1 METLKT
7 INALLRTL
15 LATIVVGGL
24 AVGGWWLFDHYTFQ
38 DRQLSERQRQLEAT
52 QAELVDTGKQL
63 RQARE
68 TLHTMEIELA
78 ERLVQ
83 IDRLETSLALLTVDQ
98 RLARLEVL
106 PMEEPELPV
115 NAILAEGDN
124 AILAEGDS
132 AAKQEESDPE
142 VGQTG
147 QHAEGGEPERPIRVR
162 FIELS
167 PDGDPIGSPRE
178 FRFSSE
184 VLYIDNWIVKFDDRF
199 VKDKDLQR
207 GTSLCLFRRIFG
219 EDQSPSQGYL
229 LDEVGMRPQAYA
241 RGGQPTEFESQ
252 IWSQFWEFANNP
264 QRAAEMGIRAA
275 NGEAVSIQV
284 RPGMA
289 YNIELR
295 ASGGLS
301 ITPHVQP

>member
-7 INALLRTL
+7 INALIRTL

-52 QAELVDTGKQL
+52 QAELLDAGNQL

-68 TLHTMEIELA
+68 TLQSMEVELA
-78 ERLVQ
+78 ERLEQ

-106 PMEEPELPV
+106 PLEEP
-115 NAILAEGDN
+115 
-124 AILAEGDS
+124 
-132 AAKQEESDPE
+132 
-142 VGQTG
+142 GQR
-147 QHAEGGEPERPIRVR
+147 EGGSVADPLDAGQAGSQSEGELAERPIRVR

-178 FRFSSE
+178 FRFASD

-264 QRAAEMGIRAA
+264 KKAAEMGIRAA

>member
-7 INALLRTL
+7 INALIRTL
-15 LATIVVGGL
+15 LATLVVGGL
-24 AVGGWWLFDHYTFQ
+24 AIGGWWLFDHYTFQ

-52 QAELVDTGKQL
+52 QAELLDAGNQL
-63 RQARE
+63 RQALE
-68 TLHTMEIELA
+68 TLHTMEIELS
-78 ERLVQ
+78 ERLEQ

-106 PMEEPELPV
+106 PL
-115 NAILAEGDN
+115 
-124 AILAEGDS
+124 
-132 AAKQEESDPE
+132 EESDQPAGSAAAQDAS
-142 VGQTG
+142 VADQAADQAAGQEAG
-147 QHAEGGEPERPIRVR
+147 QAAGDEPERPIRIR
-162 FIELS
+162 FVELS

-178 FRFSSE
+178 FRFSSD

-252 IWSQFWEFANNP
+252 IWSQFWEFANDP
-264 QRAAEMGIRAA
+264 QKAAEMGIRAA

-301 ITPHVQP
+301 ITPHVAP

>member
-7 INALLRTL
+7 INALIRTL
-15 LATIVVGGL
+15 LATVVVGGL
-24 AVGGWWLFDHYTFQ
+24 AIGGWWLFDHYTFQ

-52 QAELVDTGKQL
+52 QAELLDAGNQL
-63 RQARE
+63 RQALE
-68 TLHTMEIELA
+68 TLHTMEIELS
-78 ERLVQ
+78 ERLEQ

-106 PMEEPELPV
+106 PL
-115 NAILAEGDN
+115 
-124 AILAEGDS
+124 
-132 AAKQEESDPE
+132 EESDQP
-142 VGQTG
+142 VGSAAAQDASVADQAAG
-147 QHAEGGEPERPIRVR
+147 QEAGQAGGDEPERPIRIR
-162 FIELS
+162 FVELS

-178 FRFSSE
+178 FRFASD

-252 IWSQFWEFANNP
+252 IWSQFWEFANDP
-264 QRAAEMGIRAA
+264 QKAAEMGIRAA

-301 ITPHVQP
+301 ITPHVAP